1 MASREFVRAFSK
13 NQSVFDII
21 IPMKPTPHIVRFL
34 LGLGSL
40 SLMAGSAVAQTTW
53 VGGTDLIWST
63 DANWNPATA
72 PTTGGTARLNDTGV
86 NRTIVYNNTTQLTLG
101 TLTFTQTSAFI
112 NALDIQQNLTVTN
125 LITLAASNGGTTQ
138 LTVSPGS
145 ANSNLNLTASGG
157 IDVQSGGKLELNFG
171 SSSSSGSF
179 ASTVTGDVSVSGGT
193 LAVGAMPSTQKSS
206 SAQATIT
213 GNLTISSGSTITID
227 NSTTAGQIG
236 DVRLQVN
243 GNFIATGGSLV
254 AEGSTKGLL
263 SLSGATNTLSSFTMT
278 PTYGIQLGRAGDQT
292 LTGLPTNSGL
302 IYLRGSGT
310 KTIGSAENSTIGNLS
325 FINTNNGAL
334 VALKLATNL
343 TQTTG
348 GQLLQLA
355 VGGTSGTT
363 SLGVDLNGHTLDM
376 TGANASSG
384 SARGSTNGVWKPNHA
399 GTATGTNWAIS
410 SSAGSGRIRALGYD
424 FTATNVATTVGAN
437 VTLEATGGNGIANNL
452 GSGTALDAAS
462 TFDYT
467 GNAVSGTPATLAS
480 GRTIG
485 ALRVSKGV
493 LAITGANFT
502 AASGI
507 TVASGAI
514 LDMSSQTVSATALT
528 LDLGGASAGQVK
540 TTGTYN
546 YNTNLTFNL
555 TSTPTVGVF
564 DLFNGTTTG
573 SGTAPSSISITGLLG
588 SASLTGS
595 GVWNGTLG
603 GFDFS
608 FSEATGDL
616 TISTSSV
623 PEPSTYALLVGVV
636 GLGLA
641 FVRRN
646 RRS

>member
-1 MASREFVRAFSK
+1 VQAFSK

-21 IPMKPTPHIVRFL
+21 IPMKPTPHIIRLL
-34 LGLGSL
+34 LGLGLL
-40 SLMAGSAVAQTTW
+40 SPLVGTLSAETVFQ
-53 VGGTDLIWST
+53 GGTDLNWST
-63 DANWNPATA
+63 NANWNPATA
-72 PTTGGTARLNDTGV
+72 PGSGETAALNNTGV
-86 NRTIVYNNTTQLTLG
+86 DRTVIYDGGASGQLG
-101 TLTFTQTSAFI
+101 TLSFTQTSAFI
-112 NALDIQQNLTVTN
+112 NALDIQKSLTVTN
-125 LITLAASNGGTTQ
+125 LITLTASNGGTSQ

-157 IDVQSGGKLELNFG
+157 IDVQSGGKLALNFG

-179 ASTVTGDVSVSGGT
+179 ATTVTGNVSVSGGA
-193 LAVGAMPSTQKSS
+193 LAVGVMPSTQKSS

-243 GNFIATGGSLV
+243 GDFTATGGSLV
-254 AEGSTKGLL
+254 ADGSTKGLL
-263 SLSGATNTLSSFTMT
+263 SLSGATNTLSGFTMT
-278 PTYGIQLGRAGDQT
+278 STYGIQLGRGGDQT

-310 KTIGSAENSTIGNLS
+310 KTIGSAESSTIGNLS

-363 SLGVDLNGHTLDM
+363 ALGVDLNGHTLDM
-376 TGANASSG
+376 TGANAASG

-410 SSAGSGRIRALGYD
+410 SSAANGHIKALGYD
-424 FTATNVATTVGAN
+424 FTATNVTTTVGAN

-452 GSGTALDAAS
+452 GSGAALDASS
-462 TFDYT
+462 TFDYN
-467 GNAVSGTPATLAS
+467 GNAVIGTPSTLAS
-480 GRTIG
+480 DRTIG
-485 ALRVSKGV
+485 ALRVSKGA
-493 LAITGANFT
+493 LAITGSNFT

-507 TVASGAI
+507 TVDSGAV
-514 LDMSSQTVSATALT
+514 LDMSSQTVSATSLT
-528 LDLGGASAGQVK
+528 LNLGGTSAGQVK
-540 TTGTYN
+540 TTATYD
-546 YNTNLTFNL
+546 YNANLTFNI

-588 SASLTGS
+588 STSLTGS
-595 GVWNGTLG
+595 GAWTGTLG
-603 GFDFS
+603 GYDFS
-608 FSEATGDL
+608 FSETTGDL

-623 PEPSTYALLVGVV
+623 PEPSTYALLAGVV

-646 RRS
+646 RRA